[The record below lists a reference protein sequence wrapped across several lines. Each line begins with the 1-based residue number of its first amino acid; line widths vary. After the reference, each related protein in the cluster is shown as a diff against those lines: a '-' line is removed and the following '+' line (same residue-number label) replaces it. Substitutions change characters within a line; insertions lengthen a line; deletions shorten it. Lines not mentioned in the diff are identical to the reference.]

1 MKEIWKKPF
10 KGSSSGSNVRV
21 EVKDPWRDRDSS
33 KKHWKA
39 PYQLKKPFKGLQPR
53 RVRCF
58 RKQLEKWQIFYSVS
72 CPQDAA
78 TTNSVSDC
86 FKPRKAK
93 KNSRP
98 TTTKAVDFVRHLPKT
113 LNWLCLWTC
122 RACASAVETLQFSA
136 ASWQFSENL
145 QMFWTILWIFRGHS
159 WKSHFE
165 ANYRGLEAAE
175 DVQPSLNKFS
185 TSQRVSDILATPT
198 RSPGKKFFI
207 CETFSLDVS
216 SRFFQSTPCCLIKI
230 KA

>member
-1 MKEIWKKPF
+1 MF
-10 KGSSSGSNVRV
+10 LV
-21 EVKDPWRDRDSS
+21 EDV
-33 KKHWKA
+33 A
-39 PYQLKKPFKGLQPR
+39 
-53 RVRCF
+53 V
-58 RKQLEKWQIFYSVS
+58 
-72 CPQDAA
+72 
-78 TTNSVSDC
+78 TTNSIFKC

-122 RACASAVETLQFSA
+122 CACASAVETLQFSA

-207 CETFSLDVS
+207 CETISMTPSSILFRYKFESWFMLSNILLHVFSD
-216 SRFFQSTPCCLIKI
+216 
-230 KA
+230 